1 MARQFSGDRLVLA
14 THNAGKLA
22 EMVALMAPLGITV
35 LSSGDLNLPEPVED
49 GTTFEAN
56 AALKAL
62 AATKASG
69 LPALA
74 DDSGLEV
81 QGLDGQPGL
90 FSARWAGPARD
101 FNLAM
106 ARVRDELVER
116 FGSFE
121 QANKHARFVAQLCL
135 AWPDGHHE
143 FALGEVWGDLV
154 DPPRGTGG
162 FGYDPMFQPE
172 GMSTT
177 FGEMSPDEKRAL
189 SHRARAMDRLLAQCF
204 GKAPGSD

>member
-22 EMVALMAPLGITV
+22 EMTALMAPLGITV
-35 LSSGDLNLPEPVED
+35 LSSGDLDLPEPVED

-81 QGLDGQPGL
+81 RGLDGQPGL
-90 FSARWAGPARD
+90 FSARWAGPERD

-106 ARVRDELVER
+106 TRVRDGLAER

-121 QANKHARFVAQLCL
+121 QADKQARFVAQLCL
-135 AWPDGHHE
+135 AWPDGHLE
-143 FALGEVWGDLV
+143 FALGEVQGQLV

-162 FGYDPMFQPE
+162 FGYDPMFRPE
-172 GMSTT
+172 GQSTT
-177 FGEMSPDEKRAL
+177 FGEMPPDEKRSL

-204 GKAPGSD
+204 GKISSSD